1 MMVRHAGLLQ
11 FSVSQRRPAVMTST
25 TAPVQRRFLP
35 RGWLDLA
42 FQVFIWFGFLLAYQ
56 VARGVADRD
65 TTQAFA
71 NGRAII
77 DLERRA
83 HSLFELSLQSM
94 LNSSELLMGL
104 ASWTYWGSQ
113 FTVLG
118 LGLLWVYLRRNDAFY
133 RFRNAVMFA
142 NMIGL
147 IGYVSLPTAPPRM
160 FPEWGF
166 ADSLAGFG
174 GITHGSAVIELASN
188 PYAAVPSLHAA
199 DALILGIVMASLV
212 RSPIAKAVWLAWPV
226 WVWLVVMA
234 TGNHFWLDIAAGLVV
249 AAIASAVAYRHPL
262 RAWLRAR
269 RT

>member
-1 MMVRHAGLLQ
+1 M
-11 FSVSQRRPAVMTST
+11 ST
-25 TAPVQRRFLP
+25 TTATVQRRLLP
-35 RGWLDLA
+35 RGWLDLG
-42 FQVFIWFGFLLAYQ
+42 FQLMIWFGFLLAYQ

-65 TTQAFA
+65 TGKAFD

-77 DLERRA
+77 ELERDA
-83 HSLFELSLQSM
+83 HSLFELSLQRM
-94 LNSSELLMGL
+94 LDSSGVLM
-104 ASWTYWGSQ
+104 AVSSWTYWGSQ

-118 LGLLWVYLRRNDAFY
+118 LGLLWVYLRHNAAFY
-133 RFRNAVMFA
+133 RFRNAIIFA
-142 NMIGL
+142 NLIGL
-147 IGYVSLPTAPPRM
+147 VGYVALPTAPPRM

-199 DALILGIVMASLV
+199 DALILGIVMATLV
-212 RSPIAKAVWLAWPV
+212 RWRPAKIFWLAWPV

-234 TGNHFWLDIAAGLVV
+234 TGNHFWIDIAAGVLV
-249 AAIASAVAYRHPL
+249 AGIASAIAYRDPFG
-262 RAWLRAR
+262 AWLRAR